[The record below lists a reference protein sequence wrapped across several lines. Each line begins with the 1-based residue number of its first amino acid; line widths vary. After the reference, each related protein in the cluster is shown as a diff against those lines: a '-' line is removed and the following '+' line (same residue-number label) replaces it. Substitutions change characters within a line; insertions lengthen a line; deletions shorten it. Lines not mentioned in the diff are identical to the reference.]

1 MKTIVL
7 GGFLGSGKTTV
18 LLQLAKYL
26 TKQPGDPQ
34 VVILENEIG
43 EVGVDNQML
52 GGSAMAVENVFSGC
66 ICCSGAVDLQ
76 EAVRTIKEQYDPA
89 WLLIEA
95 TGVALPSSIR
105 DTLENAFGIDAAT
118 LTIADASRWTRIK
131 RVSPDFSVAQVQDAD
146 IVLLTKID
154 KLKDG
159 SLEEI
164 EADIRKCSPAASV
177 YPVCA
182 LRPISENIFKELMED
197 AGEE

>member
-26 TKQPGDPQ
+26 TQQPGDPQ

-52 GGSAMAVENVFSGC
+52 GGSALAVENVFSGC
-66 ICCSGAVDLQ
+66 ICCSGAVDLV
-76 EAVRTIKEQYDPA
+76 EAVRTIKKQYDPA

-105 DTLENAFGIDAAT
+105 DTLANSFGIKSAT

-131 RVSPDFSVAQVQDAD
+131 RVSPDFSVAQVADAD
-146 IVLLTKID
+146 IVLLTKVD
-154 KLKDG
+154 K
-159 SLEEI
+159 I
-164 EADIRKCSPAASV
+164 EAGAASAIEVDLKACSPHAAV
-177 YPVCA
+177 YPVNA
-182 LRPISENIFKELMED
+182 LSPIDSKYFEELMNKASE
-197 AGEE
+197 A